1 MAGGDIDGGQK
12 DPLQRMANINKIG
25 PLQIKRTNLTHMHNY
40 LFWPPPKKKHFPE
53 IYFPSVLLVPVNKM

>member
-12 DPLQRMANINKIG
+12 DAFQRMANIKKIG

-40 LFWPPPKKKHFPE
+40 LF
-53 IYFPSVLLVPVNKM
+53 